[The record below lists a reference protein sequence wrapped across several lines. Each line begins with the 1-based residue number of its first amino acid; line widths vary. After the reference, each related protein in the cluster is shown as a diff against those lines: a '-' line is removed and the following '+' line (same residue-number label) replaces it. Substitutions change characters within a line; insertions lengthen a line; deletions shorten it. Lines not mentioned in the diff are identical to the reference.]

1 MPCIAVSTSLPKEYL
16 ADADI
21 VVSQLNQISGY
32 IPL

>member
-16 ADADI
+16 SDADI
-21 VVSQLNQISGY
+21 IVSQLDQILDY